1 MYDIMIIGGG
11 PAGVS
16 AALYTARAG
25 LSTAIV
31 YRDTGALA
39 SAPVVD
45 NFYGRGE
52 TSGPGLVAEGID
64 HAKRVGVE
72 ILNEEVVS
80 VSLEKNFIV
89 KTLDSTYETCMLV
102 MATGASRKSP
112 KIKGID
118 IYEGKGVSHC
128 AVCDAFFFRSKDVAV
143 LGSGAY
149 ALSEAMVLK
158 PLVKS
163 VTIFTNNKE
172 LATDFP
178 NDFTIKTEAISELR
192 GENTLKEIVLESGE
206 IISIDGLFIAIGVA
220 GGSEL
225 ALKLGA
231 TVESNN
237 IVTDRN
243 QRTSIPGLWAAGD
256 CTPGMRQIAKAV
268 YEGALA
274 GSDAV
279 KYLQIHKANGCD
291 RFCAASLK
299 AWEV

>member
-1 MYDIMIIGGG
+1 MFDMMIIGGG

-31 YRDTGALA
+31 YKDTGALTNA
-39 SAPVVD
+39 NVVD

-52 TSGPGLVAEGID
+52 TSGPELVIEGID

-80 VSLEKNFIV
+80 ISLEKNFIV
-89 KTLDSTYETCMLV
+89 KTMDDVYETCMLI

-128 AVCDAFFFRSKDVAV
+128 AVCDAFFFRGKNVAV

-149 ALSEAMVLK
+149 ALSEAIILK
-158 PLVKS
+158 PLAKNVM
-163 VTIFTNNKE
+163 IFTNNKKIT
-172 LATDFP
+172 TDFT
-178 NDFTIKTEAISELR
+178 DEFLIKTEVISELR
-192 GENTLKEIVLESGE
+192 GKDILQEIVLETGE
-206 IISIDGLFIAIGVA
+206 IIPIEGLFVAIGVA

-231 TVESNN
+231 RVELHN
-237 IVTDRN
+237 IVTDKN
-243 QRTSIPGLWAAGD
+243 QRTTIPGLWAAGD
-256 CTPGMRQIAKAV
+256 CTHGMRQIVKAV
-268 YEGALA
+268 YEGAIA

-279 KYLQIHKANGCD
+279 KYLQVYKKNNCD
-291 RFCAASLK
+291 RFSADAMK
-299 AWEV
+299 AWET